1 MTFNANGDKQ
11 TYFYFSI
18 TNDDK
23 VALENVEKYDL
34 SFNGS
39 NPPAGSGLNLGP
51 NTIVNVIDD
60 DNEG

>member
-1 MTFNANGDKQ
+1 MTFIANGNMHE
-11 TYFYFSI
+11 YFYFSI
-18 TNDDK
+18 INDDK

-34 SFNGS
+34 SFNVS